1 MASLKEIRARILSV
15 NSTKKIT
22 SAMKMVSAAKLHKS
36 EENTL
41 RFIPYKQKL
50 TDMLTQYLSSIEPGS
65 VSIPLAEKREVKRAA
80 IICISSNSG
89 LCGVFNSSVNKLLNE
104 AIRNYQAKNVA
115 IDIYPIG
122 KKITDYVKKL
132 GYPVSIECNH
142 LCDKPSYEEAC
153 KLVQPLVEAY
163 KDQQIDELVVLY
175 NRHKNAAV
183 QLPTNEVLLP
193 LSTEVSSTPTSSG
206 TEDGSTQNL
215 LYITEPDIPTV
226 INQLVPNVVRMR
238 FYATILDSTTA
249 EHGARTTAM
258 QVASDNASKMIETI
272 TQQYNRVRQEVI
284 TNELLDIVGGSE
296 ALRN

>member
-50 TDMLTQYLSSIEPGS
+50 TDILTQYLSNIEPGT
-65 VSIPLAEKREVKRAA
+65 VQIPLAEQREVKRAS
-80 IICISSNSG
+80 IVCISSNSG
-89 LCGVFNSSVNKLLNE
+89 LCGVFNSNVNKLLNE
-104 AIRNYQAKNVA
+104 AISKYQAQNVSVS
-115 IDIYPIG
+115 IYPIG
-122 KKITDYVKKL
+122 KKISDYVRKL
-132 GYPVSIECNH
+132 GYPVTIDCND
-142 LCDKPSYEEAC
+142 LCDKPSYEQAC
-153 KLVQPLVEAY
+153 TVIQPLV
-163 KDQQIDELVVLY
+163 QQYLNQEIDELILLY
-175 NRHKNAAV
+175 NHHKNAAS
-183 QLPTNEVLLP
+183 QIPTNEVLLP
-193 LSTEVSSTPTSSG
+193 LSTEV
-206 TEDGSTQNL
+206 TEPVQGLNKDNQNL
-215 LYITEPDIPTV
+215 LYITEPNVETV
-226 INQLVPNVVRMR
+226 INQLVPNVIRMR
-238 FYATILDSTTA
+238 FYAAIMDSTTA

-272 TQQYNRVRQEVI
+272 TQQYNRARQEVI

>member
-50 TDMLTQYLSSIEPGS
+50 TDILTQYLSNIEPGT
-65 VSIPLAEKREVKRAA
+65 VQIPLAEKREVKRAS
-80 IICISSNSG
+80 IVCISSNSG
-89 LCGVFNSSVNKLLNE
+89 LCGVFNSNVNKLLNE
-104 AIRNYQAKNVA
+104 AISKYQAQNVSVS
-115 IDIYPIG
+115 IYPIG
-122 KKITDYVKKL
+122 KKISDYVRKL
-132 GYPVSIECNH
+132 GYPVTIDCND
-142 LCDKPSYEEAC
+142 LCDKPSYEQAC
-153 KLVQPLVEAY
+153 TVIQPLV
-163 KDQQIDELVVLY
+163 QQFLNQEIDELILLY
-175 NRHKNAAV
+175 NHHKNAAS
-183 QLPTNEVLLP
+183 QIPTNEVLLP
-193 LSTEVSSTPTSSG
+193 LSTEV
-206 TEDGSTQNL
+206 TEPVQGLNKDNQNL
-215 LYITEPDIPTV
+215 LYITEPNVETV
-226 INQLVPNVVRMR
+226 INQLVPNVIRMR
-238 FYATILDSTTA
+238 FYAAIMDSTTA

-272 TQQYNRVRQEVI
+272 TQQYNRARQEVI

>member
-50 TDMLTQYLSSIEPGS
+50 TDMLTQYLGSIEPGS

-80 IICISSNSG
+80 IVCISSNSG

-115 IDIYPIG
+115 ISIYPIG

-132 GYPVSIECNH
+132 GYPTGMECNH

-153 KLVQPLVEAY
+153 QLIQPLVEAY
-163 KDQQIDELVVLY
+163 LNGEIDELVVLY
-175 NRHKNAAV
+175 NHHKNAAS
-183 QLPTNEVLLP
+183 QIPTNEVLLP
-193 LSTEVSSTPTSSG
+193 LSTEVSSTSSG
-206 TEDGSTQNL
+206 TEDSSNQNL

-258 QVASDNASKMIETI
+258 QVASDNATKMIETI
-272 TQQYNRVRQEVI
+272 TQQYNRARQEVI

>member
-50 TDMLTQYLSSIEPGS
+50 TDMLTQYLSNIEPGS
-65 VSIPLAEKREVKRAA
+65 VSIPLAEKRELKRAA
-80 IICISSNSG
+80 IVCISSNSG

-104 AIRNYQAKNVA
+104 AISNYQAKNVA
-115 IDIYPIG
+115 ISIYPIG
-122 KKITDYVKKL
+122 KKIADYVNKL
-132 GYPVSIECNH
+132 GYPVSTDYNYI
-142 LCDKPSYEEAC
+142 CDKPTYEETC
-153 KLVQPLVEAY
+153 KVVQPLVEAY
-163 KDQQIDELVVLY
+163 INQEIDELIVLY
-175 NRHKNAAV
+175 NHHKNAAV
-183 QLPTNEVLLP
+183 QIPTHEVLLP
-193 LSTEVSSTPTSSG
+193 LSTEIAASASTLASEDKG
-206 TEDGSTQNL
+206 TNL

-238 FYATILDSTTA
+238 FYAAVLDSTTA

-258 QVASDNASKMIETI
+258 QTASDNASKMIETI

>member
-50 TDMLTQYLSSIEPGS
+50 TDILTQYSSNIEPGT
-65 VSIPLAEKREVKRAA
+65 VQIPLAEKREVKRAS
-80 IICISSNSG
+80 IVCISSNSG
-89 LCGVFNSSVNKLLNE
+89 LCGVFNSNVNKLLNE
-104 AIRNYQAKNVA
+104 AISKYQAQNVSVS
-115 IDIYPIG
+115 IYPIG
-122 KKITDYVKKL
+122 KKISDYVRKL
-132 GYPVSIECNH
+132 GYPVTIDCND
-142 LCDKPSYEEAC
+142 LCDKPSYEQAC
-153 KLVQPLVEAY
+153 TVIQPLV
-163 KDQQIDELVVLY
+163 QQYLNQEIDELILLY
-175 NRHKNAAV
+175 NHHKNAAS
-183 QLPTNEVLLP
+183 QIPTNEVLLP
-193 LSTEVSSTPTSSG
+193 LSTEV
-206 TEDGSTQNL
+206 TEPVQGLNKDNQNL
-215 LYITEPDIPTV
+215 LYITEPNVETV
-226 INQLVPNVVRMR
+226 INQLVPNVIRMR
-238 FYATILDSTTA
+238 FYAAIMDSTTA

-272 TQQYNRVRQEVI
+272 TQQYNRARQEVI

>member
-1 MASLKEIRARILSV
+1 MASLKEIRARIVSV

-36 EENTL
+36 EETTL

-50 TDMLTQYLSSIEPGS
+50 TDILLQYLSSIEPGT
-65 VSIPLAEKREVKRAA
+65 VQIPLAEKREVKRAA
-80 IICISSNSG
+80 IVCISSNSG
-89 LCGVFNSSVNKLLNE
+89 LCGVFNSTINKLLNE
-104 AIRNYQAKNVA
+104 TLAQYTANNVVVS
-115 IDIYPIG
+115 IYPIG
-122 KKITDYVKKL
+122 KKISDQVRKL
-132 GYPVSIECNH
+132 GYTPLLDCNQ
-142 LCDKPSYEEAC
+142 LCDKPNYEDAC
-153 KLVQPLVEAY
+153 KVVQPLVEAY
-163 KDQQIDELVVLY
+163 LNNEIDELVVLY
-175 NRHKNAAV
+175 NHHKNAAA
-183 QLPTNEVLLP
+183 QIPTREVLLP
-193 LSTEVSSTPTSSG
+193 LSTEAVATSTNVAN
-206 TEDGSTQNL
+206 DQNL

>member
-50 TDMLTQYLSSIEPGS
+50 TDMLTQYLSNIEPGS

-80 IICISSNSG
+80 IVCISSNSG

-104 AIRNYQAKNVA
+104 AISNYQAKNVA
-115 IDIYPIG
+115 ISIYPIG
-122 KKITDYVKKL
+122 KKIADYVNKL
-132 GYPVSIECNH
+132 GYPVSTDYNYI
-142 LCDKPSYEEAC
+142 CDKPTYEETC
-153 KLVQPLVEAY
+153 KVVQPLVEAY
-163 KDQQIDELVVLY
+163 INQEIDELIVLY
-175 NRHKNAAV
+175 NHHKNAAV
-183 QLPTNEVLLP
+183 QIPTHEVLLP
-193 LSTEVSSTPTSSG
+193 LSTEIAASASTLASEEKG
-206 TEDGSTQNL
+206 TNL

-238 FYATILDSTTA
+238 FYAAVLDSTTA

-258 QVASDNASKMIETI
+258 QTASDNASKMIETI